1 MIHTSVT
8 HCGCEIQIGVMV
20 KPVKKVSNLSII
32 VEVWIES
39 NAVMT
44 RCLKVDVHWRLRIVL
59 RKIHIKLETPI
70 GVWSV

>member
-1 MIHTSVT
+1 MKL
-8 HCGCEIQIGVMV
+8 V
-20 KPVKKVSNLSII
+20 KAVSYLSII

-44 RCLKVDVHWRLRIVL
+44 SCLKVDVHWRLRIVL
-59 RKIHIKLETPI
+59 RKIHIKLETPV